1 MVLAPREAR
10 PSGLGLSALANGLL
24 IAEYAR
30 AQFALERA
38 VVTTRCESPPCL
50 SGHAAGVSM
59 KLLVVEDDRMLLELI
74 RRALIEDGFT
84 VDVAPDG
91 EQAEP
96 LAFMNEYDGIILD
109 LVLPGKSGLQLL
121 QQMRREGRSTPTLI
135 LTGRRAKQD
144 IVRGLDIGADDY
156 LTKPFDLD
164 ELKARIRALVR
175 RGGGQRSEPQLAM
188 GGVLLDRRRR
198 QANVD
203 GQQLRMTPKEF
214 ALLEYLMM
222 RVDEVVSRS
231 ELLEKVWDFHF
242 DPGSNVVD
250 VHVARLRAKLRLAN
264 ASLRLDTVRGIG
276 FTLAVRSAQG
286 QETA

>member
-1 MVLAPREAR
+1 
-10 PSGLGLSALANGLL
+10 
-24 IAEYAR
+24 
-30 AQFALERA
+30 
-38 VVTTRCESPPCL
+38 
-50 SGHAAGVSM
+50 M

>member
-1 MVLAPREAR
+1 
-10 PSGLGLSALANGLL
+10 
-24 IAEYAR
+24 
-30 AQFALERA
+30 
-38 VVTTRCESPPCL
+38 
-50 SGHAAGVSM
+50 M

-74 RRALIEDGFT
+74 RRALTEDGFA
-84 VDVAPDG
+84 VDVASDG

-96 LAFMNEYDGIILD
+96 LAFMNDYDAIVLD

-121 QQMRREGRSTPTLI
+121 QQMRREGRTTPTLI

-144 IVRGLDIGADDY
+144 VVRGLDIGADDY

-175 RGGGQRSEPQLAM
+175 RGGSQRSEPQLAL

-203 GQQLRMTPKEF
+203 GQPLRMTPKEF

-222 RVDEVVSRS
+222 RVDEVVPRS

-276 FTLAVRSAQG
+276 FALAVRNAQG

>member
-1 MVLAPREAR
+1 
-10 PSGLGLSALANGLL
+10 
-24 IAEYAR
+24 
-30 AQFALERA
+30 
-38 VVTTRCESPPCL
+38 
-50 SGHAAGVSM
+50 M

-74 RRALIEDGFT
+74 RRALTEDGFA
-84 VDVAPDG
+84 VDIASDG

-96 LAFMNEYDGIILD
+96 LAFMNDYDAVVLD

-121 QQMRREGRSTPTLI
+121 QQMRREGRTTPTLI

-144 IVRGLDIGADDY
+144 VVRALDIGADDY

-175 RGGGQRSEPQLAM
+175 RGGSQRSEPQVAL

-203 GQQLRMTPKEF
+203 GQPLRVTPKEF

-222 RVDEVVSRS
+222 RVDEVVPRS

>member
-1 MVLAPREAR
+1 
-10 PSGLGLSALANGLL
+10 
-24 IAEYAR
+24 
-30 AQFALERA
+30 
-38 VVTTRCESPPCL
+38 
-50 SGHAAGVSM
+50 M

-74 RRALIEDGFT
+74 RRALTEDGFA
-84 VDVAPDG
+84 VDVASDG

-96 LAFMNEYDGIILD
+96 LAFMNDYDAVILD

-121 QQMRREGRSTPTLI
+121 QQMRREGRTTPTLI

-144 IVRGLDIGADDY
+144 VVRALDIGADDY

-175 RGGGQRSEPQLAM
+175 RGGSQRSEPQLAL

-203 GQQLRMTPKEF
+203 GQPLRVTPKEF

-222 RVDEVVSRS
+222 RVDEVVPRS

-276 FTLAVRSAQG
+276 FTLAVRNGQG

>member
-1 MVLAPREAR
+1 
-10 PSGLGLSALANGLL
+10 
-24 IAEYAR
+24 
-30 AQFALERA
+30 
-38 VVTTRCESPPCL
+38 
-50 SGHAAGVSM
+50 VSM

-74 RRALIEDGFT
+74 RRALTEDGFA
-84 VDVAPDG
+84 VDVASDG

-96 LAFMNEYDGIILD
+96 LAFMNDYDAVILD

-121 QQMRREGRSTPTLI
+121 QQMRREGRTTPTLI

-144 IVRGLDIGADDY
+144 VVRALDIGADDY

-175 RGGGQRSEPQLAM
+175 RGGSQRSEPQLAL

-203 GQQLRMTPKEF
+203 GQPLRLTPKEY

-222 RVDEVVSRS
+222 RVDEVVPRS

-276 FTLAVRSAQG
+276 FTLAVRTAQG

>member
-1 MVLAPREAR
+1 MP
-10 PSGLGLSALANGLL
+10 
-24 IAEYAR
+24 
-30 AQFALERA
+30 
-38 VVTTRCESPPCL
+38 ESPCL

-74 RRALIEDGFT
+74 RRALTEDGFA
-84 VDVAPDG
+84 VDVASDG

-96 LAFMNEYDGIILD
+96 LAFMNDYDAVILD

-121 QQMRREGRSTPTLI
+121 QQMRREGRTTPTLI

-175 RGGGQRSEPQLAM
+175 RGGAQRSEPQLAL

-203 GQQLRMTPKEF
+203 GQPLRMTPKEF

-222 RVDEVVSRS
+222 RVDEVVPRS

-264 ASLRLDTVRGIG
+264 ASLRLETVRGIG
-276 FTLAVRSAQG
+276 FTLAVRDAQG
-286 QETA
+286 QTA

>member
-1 MVLAPREAR
+1 
-10 PSGLGLSALANGLL
+10 
-24 IAEYAR
+24 
-30 AQFALERA
+30 
-38 VVTTRCESPPCL
+38 
-50 SGHAAGVSM
+50 M

-74 RRALIEDGFT
+74 RRALTEDGFA
-84 VDVAPDG
+84 VDVASDS

-96 LAFMNEYDGIILD
+96 LAFMNDYDAVILD

-121 QQMRREGRSTPTLI
+121 QQMRREGRTTPTLI

-144 IVRGLDIGADDY
+144 VVRALDIGADDY

-175 RGGGQRSEPQLAM
+175 RGGSQRSEPQLAL

-203 GQQLRMTPKEF
+203 GQPLRLTPKEF
-214 ALLEYLMM
+214 ALLEYVMM
-222 RVDEVVSRS
+222 RVDEVVPRS

-264 ASLRLDTVRGIG
+264 ANLRLDTVRGIG
-276 FTLAVRSAQG
+276 FTLAVRTAQG